1 MRLQPLGIEIK
12 SWTLTWTK
20 TTWGE
25 AKGVLLPGHVPVLSS
40 DLLEKPGLGCSTA
53 NGVISITMALRA
65 TERGKPQTRR
75 KLGEKHP

>member
-1 MRLQPLGIEIK
+1 MRLQLLGIEIK

-40 DLLEKPGLGCSTA
+40 DQGWGA
-53 NGVISITMALRA
+53 AQ
-65 TERGKPQTRR
+65 QT
-75 KLGEKHP
+75 GSFPSQ